1 MVYRKPPVAPASSL
15 PPERRGE
22 VNARFCKVCGE
33 FYPLHR
39 ARHSGKPMYGR
50 DHIAAPCAHQGDEFE
65 PGAAWWESGVEV
77 LPPPAAAPAIGSA
90 VPG

>member
-1 MVYRKPPVAPASSL
+1 MVYRKPLVAPASSL
-15 PPERRGE
+15 PAERRGA
-22 VNARFCKVCGE
+22 VTARFCKVCGE

-77 LPPPAAAPAIGSA
+77 LPPAAAAPAIGSA